1 MHLSG
6 YLVVFFFSSVQN
18 AIVTLLAHWTI
29 HVILEDGVCVI
40 LTMLDLDVTSVLQVI
55 TAIPAAC
62 VSNRPSSFYCGVAV
76 SLPYSREGNLFFFFF
91 LKYIQY
97 KTTYGNMIVSSFP
110 KLATGTLKVQ
120 PVSRQK
126 HTLVTLSRTPLLF
139 LLSVLDGFM

>member
-18 AIVTLLAHWTI
+18 AIVTLLVHWTI

-62 VSNRPSSFYCGVAV
+62 VSNRPSSFYYGVAV

-91 LKYIQY
+91 SNIF
-97 KTTYGNMIVSSFP
+97 NI
-110 KLATGTLKVQ
+110 KLPMET
-120 PVSRQK
+120 
-126 HTLVTLSRTPLLF
+126 
-139 LLSVLDGFM
+139 

>member
-1 MHLSG
+1 MAFLANSVLNN
-6 YLVVFFFSSVQN
+6 YLLRDASLRLFSYFFFSSVQN

-91 LKYIQY
+91 SNIF
-97 KTTYGNMIVSSFP
+97 NI
-110 KLATGTLKVQ
+110 KLPMET
-120 PVSRQK
+120 
-126 HTLVTLSRTPLLF
+126 
-139 LLSVLDGFM
+139 